1 MRRMMWLC
9 VYAAALLLGLIALR
23 AEAAVSSGRIKA
35 EQKISAT
42 SGNFRGLLD
51 DYYFFGGSSVSPLG
65 DLDGDGVPEL
75 AVGAPGDDGG
85 STDTGAVWILFL
97 RANGMVKAEQKISAT
112 RGNFRGVLKE
122 HDTFGVSV
130 SPLGDLDGDGVP
142 ELAVGAPG
150 DDDGGGNTGAVWI
163 LFMKPETC
171 DGLEPT
177 IVGTT
182 RDDFLI
188 GTPGPD
194 VIHGLAG
201 NDVLIG
207 RGGNDI
213 LCGGAGDDTL
223 AGGQGDDTL
232 VGGSGNDILQGGP
245 GNDRLFGNRGDDT
258 LDGGDGRDRC
268 GGGPQLTEDGAVNCE
283 RVVGIP

>member
-1 MRRMMWLC
+1 MRRMMWCC
-9 VYAAALLLGLIALR
+9 VSVGAVLLGLIALR

-35 EQKISAT
+35 KQKISAT
-42 SGNFRGLLD
+42 SGDFRGVRD
-51 DYYFFGGSSVSPLG
+51 VSNVFGWSVSPLG

-75 AVGAPGDDGG
+75 AVGAGGDNDGG
-85 STDTGAVWILFL
+85 PYTGAVWTLFL
-97 RANGMVKAEQKISAT
+97 RANGTVKAEQKISAT
-112 RGNFRGVLKE
+112 NGNFRGRL
-122 HDTFGVSV
+122 HRRDGFGSSV

-150 DDDGGGNTGAVWI
+150 DDDGGTSNGAVWI
-163 LFMKPETC
+163 LFMQPVTC
-171 DGLEPT
+171 DGVAPT
-177 IVGTT
+177 MVGTT

-223 AGGQGDDTL
+223 AGGAGDDTL
-232 VGGSGNDILQGGP
+232 VGGSGNDLLQGGP

-258 LDGGDGRDRC
+258 LDGGDGSDRC
-268 GGGPQLTEDGAVNCE
+268 EGGSQLTQDGAVHCE
-283 RVVGIP
+283 QVFGLP

>member
-9 VYAAALLLGLIALR
+9 VYVGALLLGLIAPR
-23 AEAAVSSGRIKA
+23 AEAAVSGGRIKA

-42 SGNFRGLLD
+42 SGNFRG
-51 DYYFFGGSSVSPLG
+51 V
-65 DLDGDGVPEL
+65 LDGSDG
-75 AVGAPGDDGG
+75 
-85 STDTGAVWILFL
+85 
-97 RANGMVKAEQKISAT
+97 
-112 RGNFRGVLKE
+112 
-122 HDTFGVSV
+122 FGISV

-150 DDDGGGNTGAVWI
+150 DDDGGGNNGAVWI

-232 VGGSGNDILQGGP
+232 VAV
-245 GNDRLFGNRGDDT
+245 
-258 LDGGDGRDRC
+258 
-268 GGGPQLTEDGAVNCE
+268 GAAMISCKAGLVTTGCLATGVMT
-283 RVVGIP
+283 R